1 MEIKRCSDCGRFLV
15 ENYFNWQNIKKN
27 RRHSYCKK
35 CQSNRKYLWKL
46 DNPEYDK
53 QYHKDNKEYKREYQ
67 RQWHENNPEY
77 RKQWCRNNPE
87 YQKQYREY
95 NKEYFVKYQ
104 KQWQLDNPEYSKQ
117 HHEENKKYRNCMS
130 QQWRKNNPDKVNAC
144 SAKRRIYKRNQTIFL
159 TDLEKDKYNFIY
171 KVASTMANYVVDH
184 IQPVS
189 KGGSDHP
196 DNLQILRKD
205 LNSEKFNK
213 YPLTEEE
220 EIKYIGFKL

>member
-77 RKQWCRNNPE
+77 RKQWCRN
-87 YQKQYREY
+87 
-95 NKEYFVKYQ
+95 
-104 KQWQLDNPEYSKQ
+104 NPEYSKQ